1 MPAVE
6 SLLIRLCTMF
16 ASLQKPYLRYE
27 HIRDQMDMY
36 ALSSYGI
43 QDVLLQLH
51 GICVSCCWIPVQL
64 L

>member
-1 MPAVE
+1 M
-6 SLLIRLCTMF
+6 L

-36 ALSSYGI
+36 GWLSHGA
-43 QDVLLQLH
+43 QDALLQIH
-51 GICVSCCWIPVQL
+51 GICVFCCWIPVQL

>member
-36 ALSSYGI
+36 GWLSHGA
-43 QDVLLQLH
+43 QDALLQIH
-51 GICVSCCWIPVQL
+51 GICVFCCWIPVQL